1 MNTKKIQIF
10 FYAAL
15 LILPT
20 VECAHFAKKS
30 SSFTNS
36 DSGLSNST
44 KIDQNSKNPTGFE
57 AEIVEPPKEDRHCGN
72 FCFDDIISDEEFC
85 TSENLAQYKMNQ
97 AFALSQI
104 SQEFWQG
111 GEIDRAIELLDQ
123 AYLLI
128 LGINTHNSESLIQQK
143 EDMRFMIAKRIIE
156 IYASREIV
164 ITGSQDEIPV
174 IINKQVQYEIDLY
187 AKGHLRSYF
196 IDSYKRSGKY
206 RQMIVEMFKKE
217 NLPQELSW
225 LPLIES
231 GFKAT
236 ALSKSRALGLW
247 QFMASTGY
255 KFGLSRDQYI
265 DERMNPEKSTQAA
278 IRYLKELH
286 NQFGDWSTV
295 LAAYNCGANR
305 VMRAIRNKNINYLDN
320 FWDLYANLPQ
330 ETARYVPK
338 FLATV
343 HIVKNSKKYGLD
355 KISIN
360 SPLKFE
366 RLTVTKKI
374 HLKDVAKITG
384 IDRKILEE
392 LNPELRKNIV
402 PGKNYTLN
410 IPEGNKKRLI
420 ANIDQILRLNP
431 DSANFFK
438 HQVQSGETLSLIAR
452 RYRTSVE
459 NIMLA
464 NNLQRPDYIVTGTT
478 LKIPQKGNTSDKS
491 KMGKLTFDKSLDGK
505 TNINQLPIY

>member
-10 FYAAL
+10 FYVAL
-15 LILPT
+15 LIFPT
-20 VECAHFAKKS
+20 LGCDHLAKKNF
-30 SSFTNS
+30 SFP
-36 DSGLSNST
+36 DSAPELSNFT
-44 KIDQNSKNPTGFE
+44 KIDQNDRNPIGID
-57 AEIVEPPKEDRHCGN
+57 AQIVETSEEDGHCGH
-72 FCFDDIISDEEFC
+72 FCYDEIITDEEFFS
-85 TSENLAQYKMNQ
+85 SENSAQYKMNQ

-104 SQEFWQG
+104 SQEFWQK

-123 AYLLI
+123 ALLLI
-128 LGINTHNSESLIQQK
+128 LNINTNKSESLIQQK
-143 EDMRFMIAKRIIE
+143 EDMRLMISKRIIE

-164 ITGSQDEIPV
+164 IKGSQDEIPV
-174 IINKQVQYEIDLY
+174 IINKQVQHEIDLY
-187 AKGHLRSYF
+187 TKGHLRNYF

-206 RQMIVEMFKKE
+206 RQMIVEMFKNE
-217 NLPQELSW
+217 NLPQDLSW

-265 DERMNPEKSTQAA
+265 DERMNPEKSTLAA

-305 VMRAIRNKNINYLDN
+305 VMRAIQNKNINYLDN
-320 FWDLYANLPQ
+320 FWDLYANLPR

-343 HIVKNSKKYGLD
+343 HIVKNLKKYGLD
-355 KISIN
+355 KITVN

-366 RLTVTKKI
+366 RLTVTKRI
-374 HLKDVAKITG
+374 HLKDVSKITG
-384 IDRKILEE
+384 IDRRILEG
-392 LNPELRKNIV
+392 LNPELRINIV
-402 PGKNYTLN
+402 PGDNYTLK
-410 IPEGNKKRLI
+410 IPEGNKQRLI

-431 DSANFFK
+431 ASANFFK

-459 NIMLA
+459 NIMLS
-464 NNLQRPDYIVTGTT
+464 NNLQSTNYIVAGTT
-478 LKIPQKGNTSDKS
+478 LKIPQKMNTSDK
-491 KMGKLTFDKSLDGK
+491 GKIDKLIFDKSFDRK
-505 TNINQLPIY
+505 TNIGQLQTY